1 LDSEESVSSVD
12 SADLDAHTLRV
23 KPKSSS
29 AFAAAHSQSLTFTG
43 GVGLQDLS
51 DTAIVYRATNRLTI
65 PLGQYQ
71 APCGKCPQF
80 AFCEEEGPVN
90 AESCRYFGDWLIDKV
105 GGWDAEARRRNEP
118 QGVTEGEVGHGDEI
132 GEGEEDAGENG
143 DSEEADVD

>member
-1 LDSEESVSSVD
+1 
-12 SADLDAHTLRV
+12 
-23 KPKSSS
+23 
-29 AFAAAHSQSLTFTG
+29 
-43 GVGLQDLS
+43 
-51 DTAIVYRATNRLTI
+51 
-65 PLGQYQ
+65 
-71 APCGKCPQF
+71 
-80 AFCEEEGPVN
+80 VN